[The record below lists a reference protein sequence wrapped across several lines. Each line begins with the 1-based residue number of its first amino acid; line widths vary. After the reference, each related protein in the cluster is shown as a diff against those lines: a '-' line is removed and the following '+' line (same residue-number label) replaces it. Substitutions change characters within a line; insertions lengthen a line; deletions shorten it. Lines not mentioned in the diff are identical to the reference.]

1 MVIAWENMLLQR
13 KLRRNEMD
21 KLVRLLEQMDVDFE
35 DRWIAVIAILMV
47 IVWILGVHF
56 QWW

>member
-1 MVIAWENMLLQR
+1 MS
-13 KLRRNEMD
+13 KLI
-21 KLVRLLEQMDVDFE
+21 RLLEQMDADVE

-47 IVWILGVHF
+47 VVWILGVHF

>member
-1 MVIAWENMLLQR
+1 MLTMKVGLMKKIER
-13 KLRRNEMD
+13 IGVMNKLI
-21 KLVRLLEQMDVDFE
+21 RLLEQMDADFE

-56 QWW
+56 QWF

>member
-1 MVIAWENMLLQR
+1 MDLVTQTIFVFSFLLI
-13 KLRRNEMD
+13 
-21 KLVRLLEQMDVDFE
+21 RLLEQMDADVE

-56 QWW
+56 QWF

>member
-1 MVIAWENMLLQR
+1 MLTMKVGLMKKIER
-13 KLRRNEMD
+13 IGVMN
-21 KLVRLLEQMDVDFE
+21 KLVRLLEQMDIDFE

-56 QWW
+56 QWI